1 MNRSLVSLII
11 ATTVTLWLTEGVA
24 FAGDPTTADCL
35 TASNASLDLGNQH
48 KLRAKRSQLLI
59 CGSASCPAD
68 IRDACVSRVS
78 EVNTEIPTIVFA
90 AKDSSSGAD
99 LTAVKVTMD
108 GEVLVGRLEGTALSV
123 DPGEHTFTF
132 DVAGQPSVTKKL
144 VIQQGQK
151 DRREQISFGT
161 PTAPALVGVPVATA
175 EQAPLSSPTKTRR
188 GIGTQKVL
196 AVVAGGAG
204 LIGLGVGTAFGV
216 ISISKHSDAQ
226 AACPTSQCAT
236 SSDVNLWNEARS
248 AGNISTAALV
258 AGGVLLA
265 GGAVLWFTTGKP
277 RSDAALGPEVG
288 LGFGNITLRGTW

>member
-1 MNRSLVSLII
+1 MNRLLVSLIT
-11 ATTVTLWLTEGVA
+11 AATVTLWVTEGVA
-24 FAGDPTTADCL
+24 LAGDPTTADCL

-68 IRDACVSRVS
+68 IRDACVNRVS
-78 EVNTEIPTIVFA
+78 EVNTQIPTIVFA
-90 AKDSSSGAD
+90 AKDSSGAD

-108 GEVLVGRLEGTALSV
+108 GELLVSRLEGTALSV

-151 DRREQISFGT
+151 DRREQINFGT
-161 PTAPALVGVPVATA
+161 PTAPTLVGVPVATA
-175 EQAPLSSPTKTRR
+175 EQAPLSSPTETRR

-196 AVVAGGAG
+196 AVVAGGVG
-204 LIGLGVGTAFGV
+204 LIGLGIGTAFGV
-216 ISISKHSDAQ
+216 VSISKHRDAQ

-236 SSDVNLWNEARS
+236 SSDVNLWSEARS

-277 RSDAALGPEVG
+277 RSDAAPGTDVG
-288 LGFGNITLRGTW
+288 LGFGRITLKGTW